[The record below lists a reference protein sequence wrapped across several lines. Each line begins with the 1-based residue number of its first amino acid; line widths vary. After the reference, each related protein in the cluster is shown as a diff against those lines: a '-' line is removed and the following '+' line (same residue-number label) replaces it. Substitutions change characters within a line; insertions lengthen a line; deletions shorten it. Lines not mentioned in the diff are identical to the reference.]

1 MQGAAEREARNDDRG
16 TTSDAGRRTRRL
28 RRNRSRPLAAPRRS
42 TLTEIRVSEIDL
54 RNPWALS
61 TRYVALNSMQNYE
74 GEMRESN
81 FRSASFN
88 TFSRLWP
95 VFRLSQIFKRSS
107 RRPFRLSSAKTVGAF
122 ASNAPLN
129 IFKRISLAQNT
140 TLTNESSTLA
150 SATVFGPTLHSSHVE
165 RSEMHRCSRPG
176 QCRSCE
182 AEAYD
187 LRHRALP

>member
-1 MQGAAEREARNDDRG
+1 MPDGELDDY
-16 TTSDAGRRTRRL
+16 AGIGL
-28 RRNRSRPLAAPRRS
+28 VPLAAARRS

-61 TRYVALNSMQNYE
+61 TCCVALNSMQNYE

-107 RRPFRLSSAKTVGAF
+107 R
-122 ASNAPLN
+122 
-129 IFKRISLAQNT
+129 
-140 TLTNESSTLA
+140 
-150 SATVFGPTLHSSHVE
+150 
-165 RSEMHRCSRPG
+165 
-176 QCRSCE
+176 
-182 AEAYD
+182 
-187 LRHRALP
+187 